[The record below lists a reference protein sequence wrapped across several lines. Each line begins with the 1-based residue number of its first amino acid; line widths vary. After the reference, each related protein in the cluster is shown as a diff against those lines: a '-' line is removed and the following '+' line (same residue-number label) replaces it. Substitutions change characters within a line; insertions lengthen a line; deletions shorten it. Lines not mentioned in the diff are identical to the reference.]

1 MKQQYGQGSQ
11 AIEDVL
17 QYIGQNWEF
26 MTKDQCVPI
35 EVALKLMDSSSLGLA
50 NQAGQFQQTHDQLQ
64 NALKG
69 IVNGTIGLA

>member
-1 MKQQYGQGSQ
+1 
-11 AIEDVL
+11 
-17 QYIGQNWEF
+17 

-50 NQAGQFQQTHDQLQ
+50 SQAAQFRQTHDQLQ

-69 IVNGTIGLA
+69 IVNGMTDSFRPCRPSVAYPA